1 MKRTFYF
8 LLFAMTLVGGTFFYE
23 AFLSNNFST
32 YSIKG
37 ALSDIADE
45 VVAVPLKHTQGYKIK
60 NARHV
65 RQLGNSLFLVSN
77 DALYRFS
84 IEGEFLGRVTDP
96 DVIKV
101 GGYIIDSSFRQLIVL
116 GNQDDIHYYSFDG
129 ELLETKK
136 LKSDLPHQRVQ
147 TASMYGENIWTTEER
162 LSLDT
167 DTQTVTSEY
176 VAVKYDKSFNQIES
190 RSIRS
195 ADLGREQDLSLSF
208 HPELAIHPDTGQLY
222 VYSPSFNPENLLR
235 DTLYLHKNRSRIAAI
250 GNAILSYPIRMGR
263 RFWISSYNTDE
274 QKGGLFCYDTKRRNC
289 WQLANGLEDNFYN
302 TGEVTAFQPMDI
314 YNNNYYYF
322 KSGNEVKKA
331 FPEATSDSLI
341 LFIVKVKA

>member
-37 ALSDIADE
+37 ALSEIADE
-45 VVAVPLKHTQGYKIK
+45 VVAVPLKHTQEYKIK

-65 RQLGNSLFLVSN
+65 RQVGSNLFLVSN

-84 IEGEFLGRVTDP
+84 IDGEFLGRLTDP

-101 GGYIIDSSFRQLIVL
+101 GGYIIDSSYRQLIVL

-129 ELLETKK
+129 ELLGTKK
-136 LKSDLPHQRVQ
+136 LKSDLPHQRIQ
-147 TASMYGENIWTTEER
+147 TASMYGENIWMAEER
-162 LSLDT
+162 LTLDT
-167 DTQTVTSEY
+167 DTQMVTSEY
-176 VAVKYDKSFNQIES
+176 VAVKYDRSFNQIES

-195 ADLGREQDLSLSF
+195 AELGREQELPFSF
-208 HPELAIHPDTGQLY
+208 HPELAVHPDTGRLY
-222 VYSPSFNPENLLR
+222 VYSPSFNPEALLR
-235 DTLYLHKNRSRIAAI
+235 DTLYLYGNKNRIAATSD
-250 GNAILSYPIRMGR
+250 AVLSYPIRMGS
-263 RFWISSYNTDE
+263 RFWISNNEPQESI
-274 QKGGLFCYDTKRRNC
+274 FCYDTKRGHC

-302 TGEVTAFQPMDI
+302 TGEITTLRSMDI

-322 KSGNEVKKA
+322 KSGDEVKEA